1 MSPRQLTLIAVGLG
15 ALLLLWGAAALVR
28 DRGSAAGAERFALP
42 AIARDAV
49 DTVRIARRTDTT
61 VLVRRDSTKWTVNGH
76 AAAPAAVGELFD
88 ALADSTRRS
97 ELIAERSAS
106 HGGLGVDSGG
116 NRVRI
121 AGRGG
126 VLAELVLGQRSPDLD
141 GGYMRMANDSA
152 VWLVRGGL
160 AGALERETDEWRDKR
175 IGAVSADSV
184 ARIEVA
190 RRRRTYTLRR
200 SDKKWTFASGG
211 AADSAAVAEL
221 LGAFRQVEAAG
232 FASASQADSARFTP
246 ADRRVRLLRADGTT
260 LFALALDSMPSGFWA
275 RAESGDVVYR
285 MENWAADRLTPADST
300 LRTKR

>member
-1 MSPRQLTLIAVGLG
+1 MSPRQLTLIAVALG

-28 DRGSAAGAERFALP
+28 GRGSAADAERFALP
-42 AIARDAV
+42 VIARDAV

-61 VLVRRDSTKWTVNGH
+61 VLVRRDSTRWTVNGY

-88 ALADSTRRS
+88 ALGDSIRRS
-97 ELIAERSAS
+97 ELVAARSAS
-106 HGGLGVDSGG
+106 HGGLGVDTGG
-116 NRVRI
+116 SRVRI

-160 AGALERETDEWRDKR
+160 AGALDRETDEWRDKR
-175 IGAVSADSV
+175 IGAVTADSV

-190 RRRRTYTLRR
+190 RGRRTYTLRR
-200 SDKKWTFASGG
+200 GDGKWAFASGRP
-211 AADSAAVAEL
+211 ADSAAVAEL

-232 FASASQADSARFTP
+232 FASERQADSARFTP
-246 ADRRVRLLRADGTT
+246 ADRRVRLLRANGTPLLT
-260 LFALALDSMPSGFWA
+260 LALDSMPAGFWV
-275 RAESGDVVYR
+275 RADGGGVVYR
-285 MENWAADRLTPADST
+285 MENWATDRLTPADST
-300 LRTKR
+300 LRGKK